1 MELRDSLALFSRR
14 RGLGMAVIL
23 LVMVAAYLWSYLQP
37 TSYITSISFAVN
49 RVNKEETVDYQYD
62 GYYALQA
69 SDLFSETV
77 VSWLQTPSVL
87 VEIYERA
94 GLTNAS
100 NASIRSLTS
109 RFKTKK
115 AAAQNIVVS
124 YSSPTSE
131 EASKLA
137 TAMTETITDHTA
149 TANRTAQDKAL
160 FEVQA
165 ARPVI
170 VKVEANPIL
179 VGLASLIVGIALAA
193 FLVPL
198 VEYLSAAPRQ
208 SP

>member
-1 MELRDSLALFSRR
+1 MELRDSLALWSRR
-14 RGLGMAVIL
+14 WGLGLTIIL
-23 LVMVAAYLWSYLQP
+23 LVVVAAYLWSYLQP
-37 TSYITSISFAVN
+37 TSYTTSISFAVN

-94 GLTNAS
+94 GLSKTP
-100 NASIRSLTS
+100 NASISSLTS

-115 AAAQNIVVS
+115 FAAQNIVVN

-137 TAMTETITDHTA
+137 TAMTEAITDRTA

-179 VGLASLIVGIALAA
+179 IGAVSLIVGMALAV

-198 VEYLSAAPRQ
+198 VEYLSAGPRQ

>member
-1 MELRDSLALFSRR
+1 MELRDSLALWSRR
-14 RGLGMAVIL
+14 RGLGMTVIM
-23 LVMVAAYLWSYLQP
+23 LVIVAAYLWSYLQP
-37 TSYITSISFAVN
+37 TNYTTSISFAVN
-49 RVNKEETVDYQYD
+49 RVNKEETADYQYD

-77 VSWLQTPSVL
+77 VSWLQTPSIL
-87 VEIYERA
+87 VKIYERA
-94 GLTNAS
+94 GVVKAS
-100 NASIRSLTS
+100 NTPIRSLTS

-115 AAAQNIVVS
+115 FAAQNIVVS
-124 YSSPTSE
+124 YSSSSSE

-137 TAMTETITDHTA
+137 TAMTEEIADRTA
-149 TANRTAQDKAL
+149 KANRTVQDKAL

-165 ARPVI
+165 ARSVI
-170 VKVEANPIL
+170 VKVEVNPIL
-179 VGLASLIVGIALAA
+179 VGLVSLIVGIALAA